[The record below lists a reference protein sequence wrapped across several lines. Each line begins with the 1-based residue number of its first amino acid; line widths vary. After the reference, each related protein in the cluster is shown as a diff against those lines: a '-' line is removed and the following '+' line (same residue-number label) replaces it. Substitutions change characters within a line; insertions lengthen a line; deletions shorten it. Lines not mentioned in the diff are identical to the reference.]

1 MVELPYI
8 VEAKARA
15 EGCLLAGFFRVYG
28 VVCWWSLWVA
38 VGPLWRRIGWGL
50 GLCGG
55 GVGDIGCVL
64 QVNLFEFDK
73 GFDCLAF
80 DDIWRDLGGW

>member
-1 MVELPYI
+1 
-8 VEAKARA
+8 
-15 EGCLLAGFFRVYG
+15 
-28 VVCWWSLWVA
+28 VA

-80 DDIWRDLGGW
+80 DNIWRDLGGW

>member
-1 MVELPYI
+1 VLVEP
-8 VEAKARA
+8 VGGGWAFVA
-15 EGCLLAGFFRVYG
+15 EDRVG
-28 VVCWWSLWVA
+28 V
-38 VGPLWRRIGWGL
+38 